1 MHSSSLAIFAITEQ
15 RLKRYTASER
25 QRTQTSRVSEDC
37 SVIAGLPICKTPTFI
52 SAHAPIIGAPLTSTT
67 WFSRGIAN
75 PNKWFLVLLQS
86 DFFSGISLLETVPH
100 ISYHIRSIHKDLCWN
115 NCRLPS
121 NPSAPRVPDP
131 NRIPNHWDF
140 GVKGPQ
146 GEKPNVEALG
156 KRCELLPAIVGGPS
170 GIGRQRS
177 RANKVGWLILV
188 SVCSSGTRQAMHF
201 WGKLRGARNL
211 LSLMYRKAT
220 RLWCYLFMRG
230 NGQSH
235 EKMTALK
242 LLE

>member
-1 MHSSSLAIFAITEQ
+1 ML
-15 RLKRYTASER
+15 
-25 QRTQTSRVSEDC
+25 
-37 SVIAGLPICKTPTFI
+37 G
-52 SAHAPIIGAPLTSTT
+52 
-67 WFSRGIAN
+67 
-75 PNKWFLVLLQS
+75 
-86 DFFSGISLLETVPH
+86 TVPH
-100 ISYHIRSIHKDLCWN
+100 VSYHIRSIISDHTILTRTYVGIIVGFLQILRHLGSQICKKTMEN
-115 NCRLPS
+115 
-121 NPSAPRVPDP
+121 PDP
-131 NRIPNHWDF
+131 HRIPNHWDF

-170 GIGRQRS
+170 GIGRQLS

-201 WGKLRGARNL
+201 WGKLREARKL